1 MVFSSALSLETNM
14 AIFYGC
20 LIAGSALLINGLN
33 NKKHGQYGL
42 VFLTAV
48 AAFVNYQYRPDTK
61 VVGHFLAFFNTIYD
75 PVHNIGSPSVEDYP
89 GLALC
94 DDGQNNCT
102 LLPDMYPVHAA
113 WSTTLYRRFTEGVEA
128 SANCAKLYAHAY
140 LNTTAFIICLF
151 QMWKPSRQKY
161 IEVHRKL
168 GWVSTIYTYVYVSC
182 ASDYSIFTCL
192 SD

>member
-20 LIAGSALLINGLN
+20 LIAGSALLISGLN

-168 GWVSTIYTYVYVSC
+168 GWVSIIYICVLC
-182 ASDYSIFTCL
+182 AHTDYSIFTCS